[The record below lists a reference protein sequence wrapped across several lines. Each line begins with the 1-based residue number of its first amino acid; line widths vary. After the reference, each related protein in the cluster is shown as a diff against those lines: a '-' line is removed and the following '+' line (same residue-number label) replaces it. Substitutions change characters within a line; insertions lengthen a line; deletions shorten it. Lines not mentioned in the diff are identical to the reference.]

1 MRLAPLP
8 SKRFVPG
15 AKSIELLGQEGNRIS
30 PESLD
35 VNLLLRADHC
45 DSAETERLS
54 NSERNA

>member
-1 MRLAPLP
+1 
-8 SKRFVPG
+8 VPG

-30 PESLD
+30 SESLD

-45 DSAETERLS
+45 DSAETERMS